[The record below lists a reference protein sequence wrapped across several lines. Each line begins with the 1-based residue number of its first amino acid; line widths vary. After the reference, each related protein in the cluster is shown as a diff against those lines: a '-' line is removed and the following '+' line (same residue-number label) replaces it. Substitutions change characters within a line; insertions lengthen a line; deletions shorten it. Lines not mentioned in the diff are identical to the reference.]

1 MFPVDIPREQELHKL
16 AKTLKTGDTASW
28 REFVEDG
35 ERQFCG
41 HEMSVLKRFI
51 RRMTGIHNKLKF
63 PDRLT
68 RDRSTATKL
77 WNNYIEARQTPAQ
90 AAERVHSLATY
101 KATGPAAS
109 LNTAR
114 ERLNE
119 RIETDPGM
127 RAYVQ
132 KQQEN
137 DEILKNFDFAG
148 DRLQKG
154 KVYKEGPLRPDRR
167 GQFPLQLT
175 KTKSVRRAHLKRP
188 HVANMMKVD
197 DVRVSSCF
205 AVSIATS
212 KLKSDLLRNDPNLG
226 KHMTKRGKES
236 PLRQSVTLR
245 VFSGFEQEIEYM
257 EENLEWDIKDL
268 KQEIAKFE
276 RKNFAC
282 RARPKVPSHPR
293 TKVSQMCGR

>member
-1 MFPVDIPREQELHKL
+1 MFPVDISREQALDKL
-16 AKTLKTGDTASW
+16 AKDFKIGDTASW
-28 REFVEDG
+28 RAFVEDG
-35 ERQFCG
+35 EKQFCG

-63 PDRLT
+63 PDRFA
-68 RDRSTATKL
+68 RDRSTATNL

-101 KATGPAAS
+101 KAAGTAAS

-114 ERLNE
+114 EQLNE

-127 RAYVQ
+127 RAYAQ
-132 KQQEN
+132 KQREN
-137 DEILKNFDFAG
+137 DKILKNFDFAV

-167 GQFPLQLT
+167 GRFPLQLT
-175 KTKSVRRAHLKRP
+175 KTKSVRRTHLKRP
-188 HVANMMKVD
+188 HIARMMKVD
-197 DVRVSSCF
+197 DVRVSSSF
-205 AVSIATS
+205 AVSIATP
-212 KLKSDLLRNDPNLG
+212 KRTSDLLRNDPNLG
-226 KHMTKRGKES
+226 KHMVKRGKES
-236 PLRQSVTLR
+236 PLRQSVTIR
-245 VFSGFEQEIEYM
+245 VFSGFEQEIQYM
-257 EENLEWDIKDL
+257 DENLEWDIEDL

-282 RARPKVPSHPR
+282 RTGHKIPSHPR
-293 TKVSQMCGR
+293 SKISHICGR